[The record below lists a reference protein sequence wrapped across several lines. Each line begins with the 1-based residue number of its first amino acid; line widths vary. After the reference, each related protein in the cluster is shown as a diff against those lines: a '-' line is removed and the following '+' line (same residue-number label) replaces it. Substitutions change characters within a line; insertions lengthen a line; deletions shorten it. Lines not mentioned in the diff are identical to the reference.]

1 MGLEGALERLPN
13 PQSEVRVVST
23 QDIVQARERVGQ
35 LVARTPCS
43 PSSVF
48 EELTGA
54 KVFLKFENLQKT
66 GSFKERGAANKLL
79 SLTREER
86 ARGAITA
93 SAGNHA
99 QGVAYHAGRL
109 GIPATIVMPE
119 HTPLIKVSRTR
130 AFGARVVLAGATFD
144 EAYAQACRIQEEE
157 EQTFV
162 HPFDDAAVIA
172 GQGTVGL
179 ELLEQAPGLE
189 AAIVPI
195 GGGGLI
201 SGIAV
206 ALKEAK
212 PHIRL
217 IGVQCRS
224 FASMKASV
232 EAGEARIVAGGRTIA
247 DGIAVKRPGELT
259 LRHVQ
264 RYVDEIVTVTEEEI
278 ANAILALLEK
288 EKTVA
293 EGAGAAALAALLHG
307 HVGGLE
313 AKETAVILSGGNI
326 DVTLLSRII
335 ERGLVKEGRLV
346 RMIVTVDDRPGGLA
360 GLTHLVAEASAN
372 VIEIHHDRNFG
383 NAAMGETDVE
393 LTLETRGHDHI
404 AALRERLEG
413 AGYRTFEKS

>member
-1 MGLEGALERLPN
+1 M
-13 PQSEVRVVST
+13 VST
-23 QDIVQARERVGQ
+23 HDILQARERIGK
-35 LVARTPCS
+35 LVSKTPCS
-43 PSSVF
+43 RSTTFSRI
-48 EELTGA
+48 TGA
-54 KVFLKFENLQKT
+54 EVFLKFENLQMT
-66 GSFKERGAANKLL
+66 GSFKERGAANTLL
-79 SLTREER
+79 GLSSDQR

-109 GIPATIVMPE
+109 GIPATIVMPQ

-130 AFGARVVLAGATFD
+130 NFGANVVLAGSNFD
-144 EAYAQACRIQEEE
+144 EAYAEARRIQEEE
-157 EQTFV
+157 RQVFV
-162 HPFDDAAVIA
+162 HPFDDPAVIA

-179 ELLEQAPGLE
+179 EILEQVPDVE

-201 SGIAV
+201 AGVAV
-206 ALKEAK
+206 ALKEAN
-212 PHIRL
+212 PRTRV
-217 IGVQCRS
+217 IGVQCEA
-224 FASMKASV
+224 FASMKASLA
-232 EAGEARIVAGGRTIA
+232 AGSTVTIDGGRTIA

-259 LRHVQ
+259 LRHVE
-264 RYVDEIVTVTEEEI
+264 RFVDELVTVNEEEI

-307 HVGGLE
+307 HVADLE
-313 AKETAVILSGGNI
+313 GKKTVVILSGGNI

-346 RMIVTVDDRPGGLA
+346 RMVVTVEDRPGGLA
-360 GLTHLVAEASAN
+360 ALARVVAESGAN
-372 VIEIHHDRNFG
+372 VIEIHHDRAFG
-383 NAAMGETDVE
+383 MAAMGETDVE

-404 AALRERLEG
+404 DLLRDRLAR
-413 AGYRTFEKS
+413 AGYRIFEKS

>member
-1 MGLEGALERLPN
+1 M
-13 PQSEVRVVST
+13 VST
-23 QDIVQARERVGQ
+23 KDIVQARERIGQ
-35 LVARTPCS
+35 LVAKTPCS
-43 PSSVF
+43 PSAFFDEV
-48 EELTGA
+48 TGA
-54 KVFLKFENLQKT
+54 KTFLKFENLQMT

-79 SLTREER
+79 SLTPEER

-99 QGVAYHAGRL
+99 QGVAYHAARL
-109 GIPATIVMPE
+109 GIPATIVMPR

-130 AFGARVVLAGATFD
+130 ELGARVVLAGSNFD
-144 EAYAQACRIQEEE
+144 EAYAEACRIQEEE
-157 EQTFV
+157 GQTFV
-162 HPFDDAAVIA
+162 HPFDDSAVIA
-172 GQGTVGL
+172 GQGTIGL
-179 ELLEQAPGLE
+179 ELLEQVPGLE
-189 AAIVPI
+189 AVIVPI

-201 SGIAV
+201 SGVAV
-206 ALKEAK
+206 ALKEAN
-212 PHIRL
+212 PRIRVV
-217 IGVQCRS
+217 GVQVAS

-232 EAGEARIVAGGRTIA
+232 QAGETVTVDGGRTIA

-259 LRHVQ
+259 LRHVE
-264 RYVDEIVTVTEEEI
+264 RFVDEIVTVNEEEI
-278 ANAILALLEK
+278 ANAILLLLEK

-307 HVGGLE
+307 RVDGL
-313 AKETAVILSGGNI
+313 AGKKTAVILSGGNI

-360 GLTHLVAEASAN
+360 GLTRLVAEAGAN

-393 LTLETRGHDHI
+393 LTLETRGHEHI
-404 AALRERLEG
+404 TALRDRLEEH
-413 AGYRTFEKS
+413 GYRIFEKT